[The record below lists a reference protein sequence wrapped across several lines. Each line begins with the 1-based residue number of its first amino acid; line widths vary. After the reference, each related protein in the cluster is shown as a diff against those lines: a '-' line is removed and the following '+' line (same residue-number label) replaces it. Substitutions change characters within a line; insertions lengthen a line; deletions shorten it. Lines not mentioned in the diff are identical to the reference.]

1 MSKLGIRMMVLLVI
15 LSSCSK
21 FSGHLTKRYKSI
33 SVIED
38 NSFIERNI
46 DVAVYT
52 IDIEKPHPPAPKTF
66 FDLSAEAQVAL
77 INNFSAQGGSFERLL
92 LWRESTVFPL
102 SLEATEMVEYSSF
115 QKRLVVAIRN
125 KGHRPA
131 DRISKITI
139 TLDFDTCVTI
149 LGCNRLTTD
158 YMHVDLGKMHYS
170 SEQLSDVAGSSSFQ
184 SSVRSNNLGPE
195 TSQSL
200 STGVS
205 GRLSY
210 NRALSEEILL
220 QERLVALNAAI
231 SENKLSLYQE
241 GMRGIDLTGNILAD
255 VTIGVKDLKVEKVYS
270 FFSLTTNN
278 EWNDAGNVQVH
289 EKFHIFPNLSK
300 DVRVRVSFEADYR
313 HVGKNDNTLI
323 ESDDKVHLYHG
334 MAYNDSAEV
343 VLPAKESQP
352 KLWKISFDNAGSSS
366 LKIKAP
372 LVNESGE
379 LLFDSFSDARD
390 FMTWLKA
397 NWRDSD
403 NLLKLGEP
411 PYVIEMPEGFDSMKK
426 AHIIPHL

>member
-1 MSKLGIRMMVLLVI
+1 MSKLGVRMMILMVI
-15 LSSCSK
+15 MTSCSK

-33 SVIED
+33 SVTED
-38 NSFIERNI
+38 HSFIKENI
-46 DVAVYT
+46 DVAVYA
-52 IDIEKPHPPAPKTF
+52 IDIEKPHPPVAKTF

-77 INNFSAQGGSFERLL
+77 INNFTTQGGSFERLL
-92 LWRESTVFPL
+92 LWRESKGYPL
-102 SLEATEMVEYSSF
+102 SLEATEMAEYSSF

-125 KGHRPA
+125 KGHWPA

-158 YMHVDLGKMHYS
+158 YVHVDLGKMHYS
-170 SEQLSDVAGSSSFQ
+170 TEQLSDVAGSSSFQ

-255 VTIGVKDLKVEKVYS
+255 VTIGLKDLKVEKVYS
-270 FFSLTTNN
+270 FVSLTTNN
-278 EWNDAGNVQVH
+278 EWNDADSIQVH
-289 EKFHIFPNLSK
+289 EKLLVIPNLSR
-300 DVRVRVSFEADYR
+300 DVSVRVFFEADYR
-313 HVGKNDNTLI
+313 HVEKNDNTLV
-323 ESDDKVHLYHG
+323 ESDDRVQLYHG
-334 MAYNDSAEV
+334 MSYNDSAEV
-343 VLPAKESQP
+343 ILQARELQP
-352 KLWKISFDNAGSSS
+352 KLWKISFDHTGSSS
-366 LKIKAP
+366 LRIKAP
-372 LVNESGE
+372 LASESGD
-379 LLFDSFSDARD
+379 LLFDSYASASVF
-390 FMTWLKA
+390 FVWLNEVWK
-397 NWRDSD
+397 DKSKP
-403 NLLKLGEP
+403 LKLGEP

-426 AHIIPHL
+426 AQIIPNQ